1 MYNEIGRSVECTCR
15 ISGTFHEDT
24 IIIWKKRDA
33 DICLSNPYIIS
44 VLILLQDLS
53 NQPHKMRNSSSVTEF
68 ILLGLTDNP
77 EMQVVIFC
85 FLLLTYVLS
94 VSGNLTIIILTVLD
108 SHLKTPVC
116 FFLRN
121 FSFLEISFTSV
132 CISGFLMSSLTGDKS
147 ISYNACAVQLFF
159 LILFGSM
166 EFFLLLIAYGEWC
179 CIRDLQKRRFS
190 FRTRDQAWSLKSFC
204 VAEFY

>member
-1 MYNEIGRSVECTCR
+1 M
-15 ISGTFHEDT
+15 
-24 IIIWKKRDA
+24 
-33 DICLSNPYIIS
+33 SNPYTVS
-44 VLILLQDLS
+44 VLILPRDLS
-53 NQPHKMRNSSSVTEF
+53 NQPYKMRNSSSVTEF

-94 VSGNLTIIILTVLD
+94 VSGNLTIIILTLLD
-108 SHLKTPVC
+108 SHLKTPVY

-121 FSFLEISFTSV
+121 FPFLEISFTSV

-159 LILFGSM
+159 LILFGST

-179 CIRDLQKRRFS
+179 CTRDLQKRRFI
-190 FRTRDQAWSLKSFC
+190 FRTRDQA
-204 VAEFY
+204 